1 MKTIEAIKVGSNF
14 LRKKKIPSYIL
25 DSEIL
30 MSKTLNKPRE
40 QILIN
45 LDKKL
50 SDKKISLFK
59 RYLNRRSKNEP
70 IAYILGKKGI
80 LE

>member
-1 MKTIEAIKVGSNF
+1 MKTIEAIKVGSNL
-14 LRKKKIPSYIL
+14 LRKKRIPSYIL

-59 RYLNRRSKNEP
+59 RYLNRRSKMSR
-70 IAYILGKKGI
+70 
-80 LE
+80 